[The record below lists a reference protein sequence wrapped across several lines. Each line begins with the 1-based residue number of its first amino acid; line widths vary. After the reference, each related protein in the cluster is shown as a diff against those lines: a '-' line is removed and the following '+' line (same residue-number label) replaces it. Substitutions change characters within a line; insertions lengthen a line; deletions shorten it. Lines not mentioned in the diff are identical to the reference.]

1 MLRNNNYTTGN
12 LLEYLYRQKYYK
24 LIGIDLSW
32 HTNTTIPQHLGL
44 KWCLHSG
51 KGNITV
57 VAGPATQ
64 VPFNDCAPF
73 PKCIRKIDGAT
84 IDDAKDLDLAMSM
97 YNLLE
102 YSSNYSD
109 TTVSL
114 WFYSI
119 DEGTDFDAK
128 NNKIKIILNLLSL
141 RLHH

>member
-1 MLRNNNYTTGN
+1 
-12 LLEYLYRQKYYK
+12 
-24 LIGIDLSW
+24 
-32 HTNTTIPQHLGL
+32 
-44 KWCLHSG
+44 
-51 KGNITV
+51 
-57 VAGPATQ
+57 
-64 VPFNDCAPF
+64 
-73 PKCIRKIDGAT
+73 
-84 IDDAKDLDLAMSM
+84 MSM

-141 RLHH
+141 RLYH

>member
-64 VPFNDCAPF
+64 VPFNDYAPF

-84 IDDAKDLDLAMSM
+84 IHDAKDLDLAMSM

-128 NNKIKIILNLLSL
+128 NNKIKIIVNLLSL
-141 RLHH
+141 RLYH